1 MAAVYRA
8 FDRVEQRLVAL
19 KAQSCSERA
28 GPAHPLSA
36 EFDFWTRLKH
46 PNIVEAYDLAV
57 SRRGPIACGTPY
69 LVLEHVEG
77 APVHRSL
84 EPGRISA
91 DALER
96 LSVELLCGL
105 QHVHDA
111 GLVHRDL
118 KPGNILVEKNGG
130 RRRIKL
136 TDFGLA
142 TTAGE
147 AEEVGRI
154 SGSIPYVAPE
164 SLLGLPLDCR
174 ADLYALGIVL
184 YHLAT
189 GETPVAGGSVDD
201 VLRWHLGGPPA
212 DPRRLRPRF
221 SERLARFVRRL
232 TARDRD
238 LRPASATEAL
248 SMLHVEPRAL
258 RGNEK
263 CVIPVEDLAVRAS
276 LRLALD
282 AVRLG
287 ARRIFRLS
295 SGHRDARPLVRQA
308 RVWAQVHGLGFHD
321 PRGRDEADHTG
332 LVRMVLSLLLRLEE
346 EGRDL
351 MRRYALERWLPLTSV
366 AGVPVADPTRIAPAW
381 RKEAVRPIVRFILDS
396 SDRHGLVLLAPDPT
410 GACPLTRAVIDQLG
424 AILSPPR
431 PPTPAKG
438 GLLLLH

>member
-1 MAAVYRA
+1 
-8 FDRVEQRLVAL
+8 
-19 KAQSCSERA
+19 
-28 GPAHPLSA
+28 
-36 EFDFWTRLKH
+36 
-46 PNIVEAYDLAV
+46 
-57 SRRGPIACGTPY
+57 
-69 LVLEHVEG
+69 
-77 APVHRSL
+77 
-84 EPGRISA
+84 
-91 DALER
+91 
-96 LSVELLCGL
+96 
-105 QHVHDA
+105 
-111 GLVHRDL
+111 
-118 KPGNILVEKNGG
+118 
-130 RRRIKL
+130 
-136 TDFGLA
+136 
-142 TTAGE
+142 
-147 AEEVGRI
+147 
-154 SGSIPYVAPE
+154 
-164 SLLGLPLDCR
+164 LGLPLDCR
-174 ADLYALGIVL
+174 EGLYALGIVL
-184 YHLAT
+184 YDLAT

-263 CVIPVEDLAVRAS
+263 CVIPVEDLAARAS